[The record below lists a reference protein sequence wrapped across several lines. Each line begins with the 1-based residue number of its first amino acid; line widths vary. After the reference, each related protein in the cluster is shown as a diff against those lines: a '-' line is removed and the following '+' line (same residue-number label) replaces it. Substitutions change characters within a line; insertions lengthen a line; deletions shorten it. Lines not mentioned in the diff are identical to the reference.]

1 MIRRTALRTLTTV
14 AVTAALALPLVQ
26 GAQAATPATTAP
38 ATAAAPGTPG
48 ARATINAH
56 DDNPFR
62 WMELDSLRADFQF
75 MYPAGHR
82 VGFWSLVL
90 TDEVAQQKFE
100 GGKFFVYAPATGEFS
115 FFLDTDIAVRTVDH
129 PSQVRLVD
137 TEFMRSHPRVE
148 VRYGDPDHPGR
159 ARVVASATTLM

>member
-1 MIRRTALRTLTTV
+1 MIRRTALRALTTV
-14 AVTAALALPLVQ
+14 AVTAALALPLTQ
-26 GAQAATPATTAP
+26 GAQAATPDTTAP
-38 ATAAAPGTPG
+38 GTA
-48 ARATINAH
+48 ATINT
-56 DDNPFR
+56 DDNNPFR
-62 WMELDSLRADFQF
+62 WMELDGLRADFQF
-75 MYPAGHR
+75 MCPAGHC

-90 TDEVAQQKFE
+90 TDNVAQQKFE
-100 GGKFFVYAPATGEFS
+100 GHKFFVYAPATGEFS

>member
-1 MIRRTALRTLTTV
+1 MIRRTALRALATV
-14 AVTAALALPLVQ
+14 AVTAALALPLAQ

-38 ATAAAPGTPG
+38 ATPASP
-48 ARATINAH
+48 ATINAG

-62 WMELDSLRADFQF
+62 WMELDGLRADFRF
-75 MYPAGHR
+75 MCPAGHC

-90 TDEVAQQKFE
+90 TDDAAQRKFE

-129 PSQVRLVD
+129 PRQVRLVD

-148 VRYGDPDHPGR
+148 VRYGDPGHPDR

>member
-1 MIRRTALRTLTTV
+1 MIRRTALRTLATL
-14 AVTAALALPLVQ
+14 AVTAALALPLAQ

-38 ATAAAPGTPG
+38 ATAAAP
-48 ARATINAH
+48 ATVNAD

-62 WMELDSLRADFQF
+62 WMELDGLRADFQF
-75 MYPAGHR
+75 MCPAGHC

-90 TDEVAQQKFE
+90 TDDIARQKFK

-129 PSQVRLVD
+129 PGQVRLVD
-137 TEFMRSHPRVE
+137 TAFMRSHPRVE
-148 VRYGDPDHPGR
+148 VRYGDPGHPDR

>member
-1 MIRRTALRTLTTV
+1 MIRRTVLRTLTTV
-14 AVTAALALPLVQ
+14 AVTAALALPLAQ
-26 GAQAATPATTAP
+26 GAQAAAPATTAP
-38 ATAAAPGTPG
+38 ATAATPATTG
-48 ARATINAH
+48 AR

-62 WMELDSLRADFQF
+62 WMELEGLRADFRF
-75 MYPAGHR
+75 MCPAGR
-82 VGFWSLVL
+82 CAGFWSLVL
-90 TDEVAQQKFE
+90 TDDIAQQKFK

-129 PSQVRLVD
+129 PGQVRLVD

-148 VRYGDPDHPGR
+148 VRYGNPDHPGR

>member
-1 MIRRTALRTLTTV
+1 MIRRTVLRTLATV
-14 AVTAALALPLVQ
+14 AVTAALALPLAQ
-26 GAQAATPATTAP
+26 GAQAAAPVTTTPATAATPATTDAK
-38 ATAAAPGTPG
+38 
-48 ARATINAH
+48 

-62 WMELDSLRADFQF
+62 WMELEGLRAEFRF
-75 MYPAGHR
+75 MCPAGHCA
-82 VGFWSLVL
+82 GFWSLVL
-90 TDEVAQQKFE
+90 TDDIAQQKFK

-129 PSQVRLVD
+129 PGQVRLVD

-148 VRYGDPDHPGR
+148 VRYGNPDHPGR

>member
-1 MIRRTALRTLTTV
+1 MIRRTALRALATV
-14 AVTAALALPLVQ
+14 AVTAALALPLAQ
-26 GAQAATPATTAP
+26 GAQAAAPGTTAP
-38 ATAAAPGTPG
+38 AVATAATTTA
-48 ARATINAH
+48 INTN

-62 WMELDSLRADFQF
+62 WMELDGLRADFQL
-75 MYPAGHR
+75 MCPAGHC

-90 TDEVAQQKFE
+90 TDDVAQQKFK

-115 FFLDTDIAVRTVDH
+115 FFLDTDIAVRTVDR
-129 PSQVRLVD
+129 PRQVRLVD

-148 VRYGDPDHPGR
+148 VRYGDPDHPNR

>member
-1 MIRRTALRTLTTV
+1 MIRRTALRALTTV
-14 AVTAALALPLVQ
+14 AVASAVTLPLIE
-26 GAQAATPATTAP
+26 GARAVAP
-38 ATAAAPGTPG
+38 ATAATG
-48 ARATINAH
+48 AAIKAD

-62 WMELDSLRADFQF
+62 WMELDGLRADFQF
-75 MYPAGHR
+75 MCPAGHC

-90 TDEVAQQKFE
+90 TDDVAQQKFE

-115 FFLDTDIAVRTVDH
+115 FFLDTDIAVRTVGNAR
-129 PSQVRLVD
+129 QVRLAD

-148 VRYGDPDHPGR
+148 VRYGAPDQPGR

>member
-1 MIRRTALRTLTTV
+1 MIRRTALRALTTV
-14 AVTAALALPLVQ
+14 AVTAALALPLTQ
-26 GAQAATPATTAP
+26 GAQAATPNTAAP
-38 ATAAAPGTPG
+38 ATTTPAAVV
-48 ARATINAH
+48 NSD

-62 WMELDSLRADFQF
+62 RMELDGLRADFQF
-75 MYPAGHR
+75 MCPTGHC

-90 TDEVAQQKFE
+90 TKDVAQQDFD

-129 PSQVRLVD
+129 PGQVRLVD
-137 TEFMRSHPRVE
+137 IEFMRSHPRVE
-148 VRYGDPDHPGR
+148 VRYGNPGQPDR

>member
-1 MIRRTALRTLTTV
+1 MIRRTALRTLATV
-14 AVTAALALPLVQ
+14 AVTAALALPLTQ
-26 GAQAATPATTAP
+26 GAQAATPDTTAP
-38 ATAAAPGTPG
+38 ATAA
-48 ARATINAH
+48 TINTD

-62 WMELDSLRADFQF
+62 WMELDGLRADFQF
-75 MYPAGHR
+75 MCPAGHC

-90 TDEVAQQKFE
+90 TDNVAQQKFE
-100 GGKFFVYAPATGEFS
+100 GHKFFVYAPATGEFS

-148 VRYGDPDHPGR
+148 VRYGDPDHPDR

>member
-14 AVTAALALPLVQ
+14 AVTAALALPLTQ
-26 GAQAATPATTAP
+26 GAQAAAPATTAP
-38 ATAAAPGTPG
+38 TTAATP
-48 ARATINAH
+48 AASATINAD

-62 WMELDSLRADFQF
+62 WMELDGLRADFRF
-75 MYPAGHR
+75 MCPASHC
-82 VGFWSLVL
+82 VGFWSLIL
-90 TDEVAQQKFE
+90 TDDVARQKFE

-129 PSQVRLVD
+129 PGRVRLVD

>member
-1 MIRRTALRTLTTV
+1 M
-14 AVTAALALPLVQ
+14 TAALALPL
-26 GAQAATPATTAP
+26 AQEARAATPATTAP
-38 ATAAAPGTPG
+38 AAAATP
-48 ARATINAH
+48 ATISAG

-62 WMELDSLRADFQF
+62 WMELDGLRADFRF
-75 MYPAGHR
+75 MCPAGR
-82 VGFWSLVL
+82 CVGFWSLVL
-90 TDEVAQQKFE
+90 TDDIARQKFE

-129 PSQVRLVD
+129 PGQVRLVD

-148 VRYGDPDHPGR
+148 VRYGNPGHPGR

>member
-14 AVTAALALPLVQ
+14 AMTAALALPLTQ
-26 GAQAATPATTAP
+26 GAQAATPATASP
-38 ATAAAPGTPG
+38 ATAATP
-48 ARATINAH
+48 ATINAG

-62 WMELDSLRADFQF
+62 WMELDGLRADFQF
-75 MYPAGHR
+75 MCPAGHC

-90 TDEVAQQKFE
+90 TDDVAQQKFQ
-100 GGKFFVYAPATGEFS
+100 GGKFFVYAPATREFS
-115 FFLDTDIAVRTVDH
+115 FFLDTDIAVRTVNH
-129 PSQVRLVD
+129 PGRVRLAD

-148 VRYGDPDHPGR
+148 VRYGDLDHPDR

>member
-1 MIRRTALRTLTTV
+1 MIRRTTLRTLTTV
-14 AVTAALALPLVQ
+14 AVTAALALPLTH
-26 GAQAATPATTAP
+26 GAQAVTPGTNAPVAAATPAPIDAV
-38 ATAAAPGTPG
+38 
-48 ARATINAH
+48 

-62 WMELDSLRADFQF
+62 WMELDGLRADFQF
-75 MYPAGHR
+75 MCPAGHC

-90 TDEVAQQKFE
+90 TDGIAQQKSE

-129 PSQVRLVD
+129 PGQVRLVD

>member
-1 MIRRTALRTLTTV
+1 MIRRTALRTLTTL
-14 AVTAALALPLVQ
+14 AATAALALPLAQ
-26 GAQAATPATTAP
+26 GAQAASPTTT
-38 ATAAAPGTPG
+38 ATAAAATP
-48 ARATINAH
+48 ATVNAG

-62 WMELDSLRADFQF
+62 WMELDGLRADFQF

-90 TDEVAQQKFE
+90 TDDVAQQKFA

-129 PSQVRLVD
+129 PRQVRLVD

-148 VRYGDPDHPGR
+148 VRYGDPDHPRR